1 MGRITA
7 IARLPTPVTH
17 LTAPTAAATLHLTAT
32 ATPDLTAPTA
42 AATLHLTATATPHR
56 TVITDHPAT
65 TGGLLGFST
74 EGRRVGLGHLR
85 LPTNSAR
92 TTSPGDRHD
101 ALDPPSHARRA
112 KPRPVACMTAGRGA
126 SRSARCLKR
135 KPRLLRRRGLS
146 WISMRPLKSPVS
158 PKCQSYPQKELPSA
172 AALRPLSAGRPG
184 PSTYLPF
191 FIWFTRA
198 SPRRGPPCRRAAVPS
213 SLHCPVVF
221 WVPVH
226 CRLPSAG
233 HVKMTLL
240 VQPTIALPWIP

>member
-92 TTSPGDRHD
+92 RLHD
-101 ALDPPSHARRA
+101 GGSGRFAIRALPEEKA
-112 KPRPVACMTAGRGA
+112 
-126 SRSARCLKR
+126 
-135 KPRLLRRRGLS
+135 
-146 WISMRPLKSPVS
+146 
-158 PKCQSYPQKELPSA
+158 
-172 AALRPLSAGRPG
+172 
-184 PSTYLPF
+184 
-191 FIWFTRA
+191 
-198 SPRRGPPCRRAAVPS
+198 PS
-213 SLHCPVVF
+213 SKKTGPELD
-221 WVPVH
+221 
-226 CRLPSAG
+226 
-233 HVKMTLL
+233 
-240 VQPTIALPWIP
+240 